1 MADDGNFEASAE
13 EERFL
18 IDDAMVGDEDGA
30 GVTGISG
37 EVSVGIRKVG
47 GEAEVDRFV
56 RLAAGGDA
64 GVWGGRHCFCLLRH
78 EWNSCPSQNLFVCL
92 TFVPTRN
99 KVPQT

>member
-1 MADDGNFEASAE
+1 
-13 EERFL
+13 
-18 IDDAMVGDEDGA
+18 
-30 GVTGISG
+30 
-37 EVSVGIRKVG
+37 
-47 GEAEVDRFV
+47 V